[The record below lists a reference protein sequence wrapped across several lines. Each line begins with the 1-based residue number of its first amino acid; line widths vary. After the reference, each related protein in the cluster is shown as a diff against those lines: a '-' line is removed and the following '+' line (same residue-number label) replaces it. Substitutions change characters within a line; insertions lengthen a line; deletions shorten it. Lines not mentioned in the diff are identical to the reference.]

1 MNKRQRTGRIMGRMV
16 TMLLLAFLVM
26 TGMKLQV
33 KAQDGTAVIQ
43 GDPKVGS
50 TLKAVLQNSSYSGTL
65 SYQWVVDGGVLGIGL
80 GNYKVQSYT
89 LKTTDIGH
97 RLSA

>member
-50 TLKAVLQNSSYSGTL
+50 TLKAVLQNSSYSG
-65 SYQWVVDGGVLGIGL
+65 
-80 GNYKVQSYT
+80 
-89 LKTTDIGH
+89 
-97 RLSA
+97 